1 MTYLP
6 PRYIVDAEGERTEVI
21 ISVEEYQRLLAAAGE
36 KSSAGGSDLVA
47 DDEVLGMRPDGTP
60 VTAGEAV
67 GGWDAAVE
75 EVLAGGGLSF
85 EQVTARLRERRLSR
99 G

>member
-21 ISVEEYQRLLAAAGE
+21 IPVEEYERLLATAGE
-36 KSSAGGSDLVA
+36 EPPAEGAGLVA
-47 DDEVLGMRPDGTP
+47 DDEVLGVRPDGTP

-67 GGWDAAVE
+67 GGWDKAVE
-75 EVLAGGGLSF
+75 EVLAGGGKPIEEVISYW
-85 EQVTARLRERRLSR
+85 ERRAR
-99 G
+99 EA

>member
-36 KSSAGGSDLVA
+36 ELPVEGSSLVA
-47 DDEVLGMRPDGTP
+47 DNEVLGVRPDGAP
-60 VTAGEAV
+60 VTAEEAV
-67 GGWDAAVE
+67 GGWDKAVE

-85 EQVTARLRERRLSR
+85 EQVTECLRERRLSR

>member
-6 PRYIVDAEGERTEVI
+6 PRYIVDEAGERTEVI
-21 ISVEEYQRLLAAAGE
+21 ISVAEYERLLAAAEGLD
-36 KSSAGGSDLVA
+36 AGDDGGLVA
-47 DDEVLGMRPDGTP
+47 DDEVLGLRPDGTP

-67 GGWDAAVE
+67 GGWDAAVD
-75 EVLAGGGLSF
+75 EVLAGKGLNF
-85 EQVTARLRERRLSR
+85 DQVTRRLRERRLSR